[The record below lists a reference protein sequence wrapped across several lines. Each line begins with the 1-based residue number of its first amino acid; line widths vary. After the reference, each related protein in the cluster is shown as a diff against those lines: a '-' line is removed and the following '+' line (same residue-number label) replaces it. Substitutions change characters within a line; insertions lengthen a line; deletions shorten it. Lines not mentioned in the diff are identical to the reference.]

1 VFSPG
6 ALQLAIDADISVVL
20 CVGESLAE
28 REAGHTLQVVTRQL
42 QAVAAVVPAAH
53 WASRIVIAYE
63 PVWAIGTGKV
73 ASAEQAQ
80 EAHAAI
86 RAWLADKVSAEAAAG
101 TRIVYGGSVNVSRCY
116 SLSPCMQGRPR
127 GRSTSSGQQPR
138 RACVQAS
145 LLARAGRAAT
155 MAWEGG

>member
-1 VFSPG
+1 VQHPQAIVTPPTSRLDRLVPKRVASASSALSPG
-6 ALQLAIDADISVVL
+6 ALQLAIDADVSVVL

-101 TRIVYGGSVNVSRCY
+101 TRIVYGGSVNVSRW
-116 SLSPCMQGRPR
+116 
-127 GRSTSSGQQPR
+127 
-138 RACVQAS
+138 ACAHAPV
-145 LLARAGRAAT
+145 LARNSCG
-155 MAWEGG
+155 